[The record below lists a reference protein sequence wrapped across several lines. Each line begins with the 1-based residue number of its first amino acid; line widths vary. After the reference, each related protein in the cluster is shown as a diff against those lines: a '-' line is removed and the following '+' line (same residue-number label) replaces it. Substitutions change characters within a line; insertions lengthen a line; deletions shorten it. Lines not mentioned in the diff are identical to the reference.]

1 MPIPD
6 LLNSFLRDPLFADDR
21 GFPAAIL
28 ASARSF
34 AHILIA
40 THARTSS
47 HSRRPAPAET
57 KLIRRT
63 ERLLR
68 ERRTGAAMQSA
79 EQLQDLINRDL
90 ITEAGL
96 APLTSSYSLDTV
108 RSTLALLCPPASD
121 KDTHSKTPTLH
132 RPVLPSHRHRQRCTG
147 SPRAFTI
154 WGCCRRFWMDLCR
167 DESHPPPE

>member
-6 LLNSFLRDPLFADDR
+6 FLNYFLRDPLFADD
-21 GFPAAIL
+21 PAIL

-34 AHILIA
+34 AHVLI
-40 THARTSS
+40 TTRARSAS
-47 HSRRPAPAET
+47 YSRRPAPAET

-79 EQLQDLINRDL
+79 EQLQDLIDRDL
-90 ITEAGL
+90 IAEAGL

-108 RSTLALLCPPASD
+108 QSTLASL
-121 KDTHSKTPTLH
+121 
-132 RPVLPSHRHRQRCTG
+132 
-147 SPRAFTI
+147 
-154 WGCCRRFWMDLCR
+154 
-167 DESHPPPE
+167 